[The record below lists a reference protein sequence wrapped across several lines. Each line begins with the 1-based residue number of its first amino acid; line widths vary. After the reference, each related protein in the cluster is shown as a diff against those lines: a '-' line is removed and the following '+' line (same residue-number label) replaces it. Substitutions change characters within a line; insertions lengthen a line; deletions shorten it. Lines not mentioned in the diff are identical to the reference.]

1 MTTEEIETQTQT
13 RQELFIELYEEVFPG
28 FATFVKKMS
37 GTLDDAKDVFQD
49 ALLIY
54 YEKTIQQ
61 QLVIQATDK
70 AYLMGIC
77 KHLWY
82 KKFNQKITE
91 VDLDLTKTSLET
103 EEEPLKISAR
113 LLRMIEHSGKKCLE
127 LLQSFY
133 YEKKNMHEIASTF
146 GFSGERSATTQKF
159 KCLEKVR
166 NEIKKRIMKKEDFYE

>member
-1 MTTEEIETQTQT
+1 MTTQETETQP
-13 RQELFIELYEEVFPG
+13 RQELFIDLYEEVFPG
-28 FATFVKKMS
+28 FAAFVQKKS
-37 GTLDDAKDVFQD
+37 GSLDEAKDVFQD

-54 YEKTIQQ
+54 YEKVVQQ
-61 QLVIQATDK
+61 QVLIQTTDK

-82 KKFNQKITE
+82 KKFQQKITE
-91 VDLDLTKTSLET
+91 TDLDLTKTAFEA
-103 EEEPLKISAR
+103 EEEPLKISDR

-133 YEKKNMHEIASTF
+133 FEKRSMSEIAGKF

-166 NEIKKRIMKKEDFYE
+166 NEITKRVMKKEDFYE